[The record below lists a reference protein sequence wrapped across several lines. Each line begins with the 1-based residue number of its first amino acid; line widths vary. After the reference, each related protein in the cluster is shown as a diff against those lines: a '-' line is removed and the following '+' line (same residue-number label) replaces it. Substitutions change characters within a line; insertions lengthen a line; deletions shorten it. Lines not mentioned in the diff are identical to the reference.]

1 MICRLAYREVLE
13 KGINE
18 ANKRA
23 ESDKA
28 LKDVLKQYNG
38 RRVVINVVDDT
49 TYAFSISTEGV
60 SLTTP
65 TTSNPEDMY
74 LEINSKIVEK
84 ILNREIDPL
93 KLISMVLFGDIKMRN
108 IGPKDIEL
116 IQNYRFLNSKIYS
129 AR

>member
-1 MICRLAYREVLE
+1 MAYREVLE

-28 LKDVLKQYNG
+28 LKDVLRQYNG
-38 RRVVINVVDDT
+38 KRVVIDIVDDT

-60 SLTTP
+60 SLITP

-74 LEINSKIVEK
+74 LEINSKTVEK
-84 ILNREIDPL
+84 ILSRQIDSL
-93 KLISMVLFGDIKMRN
+93 KLISMILFGDIKMRN

-116 IQNYRFLNSKIYS
+116 IQRITGS
-129 AR
+129 

>member
-1 MICRLAYREVLE
+1 MICRLAYRELLE

-60 SLTTP
+60 TLITP

-84 ILNREIDPL
+84 ILNREIEPL

-116 IQNYRFLNSKIYS
+116 IQRITGS
-129 AR
+129 